1 MFEKATDI
9 IRVCN
14 CKRHDYAD
22 CFTSILFPWIFFLFF
37 FFSLFTEGVIRTPVY
52 QTVLLHGFGFVSFLF
67 CFALL
72 FIKKKVNETFKTE
85 LSSFH

>member
-1 MFEKATDI
+1 MD
-9 IRVCN
+9 
-14 CKRHDYAD
+14 
-22 CFTSILFPWIFFLFF
+22 FLSFF
-37 FFSLFTEGVIRTPVY
+37 FLFTEGVIKTPGFAPVY
-52 QTVLLHGFGFVSFLF
+52 QTVLSMGLALF